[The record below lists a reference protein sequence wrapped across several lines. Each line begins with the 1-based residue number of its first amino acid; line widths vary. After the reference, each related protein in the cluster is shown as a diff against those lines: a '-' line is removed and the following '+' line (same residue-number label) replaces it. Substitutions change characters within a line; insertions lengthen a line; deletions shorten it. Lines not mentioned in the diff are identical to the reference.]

1 MSAAA
6 LSPQPKWPLIA
17 VPALVAIALVGMGV
31 AIVFHGD
38 VQSSRALDVAIG
50 VSVLAG
56 IGGVIGGLLLASAR
70 RNVMWI
76 LATAMATTAIM
87 ALLAIVMQSFARA

>member
-1 MSAAA
+1 MSAAMA
-6 LSPQPKWPLIA
+6 SAQLKWPLVA
-17 VPALVAIALVGMGV
+17 VPVLVAASLLGMGI

-38 VQSSRALDVAIG
+38 VQTSRVLDVVIG
-50 VSVLAG
+50 LSLLAG
-56 IGGVIGGLLLASAR
+56 IGAAAGGLLLASAR

-76 LATAMATTAIM
+76 LATAMATTAVM

>member
-1 MSAAA
+1 MNAIAA
-6 LSPQPKWPLIA
+6 PKWPLFA
-17 VPALVAIALVGMGV
+17 EYALVALSLLGMGI

-38 VQSSRALDVAIG
+38 VQTSRALDVVIG
-50 VSVLAG
+50 IGVLAG
-56 IGGVIGGLLLASAR
+56 IGGATGGLLLASAR

-76 LATAMATTAIM
+76 LATAMATTAVM

>member
-1 MSAAA
+1 MSATVA
-6 LSPQPKWPLIA
+6 SQPKWPLIA
-17 VPALVAIALVGMGV
+17 VPLLVALALVGMGV
-31 AIVFHGD
+31 AVVFHGE
-38 VQSSRALDVAIG
+38 VQTSRALDVAIG

-87 ALLAIVMQSFARA
+87 ALLAIVMQSFAR

>member
-1 MSAAA
+1 MSAQAA
-6 LSPQPKWPLIA
+6 TPSKWSLLA
-17 VPALVAIALVGMGV
+17 VPALVALALIGMGV

-38 VQSSRALDVAIG
+38 VQTSRALDVTIG

-76 LATAMATTAIM
+76 LATAMATTAVM

>member
-1 MSAAA
+1 MSAAVNVP
-6 LSPQPKWPLIA
+6 LPKWPLLA
-17 VPALVAIALVGMGV
+17 VPALVALALVGMGI
-31 AIVFHGD
+31 AIAFHGD
-38 VQSSRALDVAIG
+38 VQTSRALDIVIG
-50 VSVLAG
+50 LSVLAG

-76 LATAMATTAIM
+76 LATAMATTAVM